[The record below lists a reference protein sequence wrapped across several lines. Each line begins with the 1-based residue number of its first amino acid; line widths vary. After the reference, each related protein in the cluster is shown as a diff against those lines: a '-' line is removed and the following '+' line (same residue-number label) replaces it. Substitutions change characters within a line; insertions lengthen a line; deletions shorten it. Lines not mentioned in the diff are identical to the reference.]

1 MLATM
6 RLDQVMTHIQ
16 EFIKSSNDVK
26 VKQIRDQFLDE
37 EIIADL
43 WITAMHSDAKPA
55 KNLRTH
61 YDGWTGEDK
70 LARQHIKIF
79 CLGFISNKLREIK
92 RRAKIMNE
100 RSEEVI
106 QNTMSKSLINV
117 RNMMFGYSMSE
128 DERIIALWKC
138 DLISEDDAMEALA
151 VKSRTTLY
159 NRWNNLKER
168 IRGDK

>member
-6 RLDQVMTHIQ
+6 ELEQVMTHIQ
-16 EFIKSSNDVK
+16 EFVKSSNDRK
-26 VKQIRDQFLDE
+26 VRQIRQQFLDE

-55 KNLRTH
+55 KNLRLH

-70 LARQHIKIF
+70 IARQHIKIF
-79 CLGFISNKLREIK
+79 CLGCVANKLREIK
-92 RRAKIMNE
+92 RRKKIMNE

-117 RNMMFGYSMSE
+117 RNMMFGYSMTE

-138 DLISEDDAMEALA
+138 DLISEEDAMEVLGI
-151 VKSRTTLY
+151 KSRTTLY
-159 NRWNNLKER
+159 NRWKVLKER
-168 IRGDK
+168 IRGGK